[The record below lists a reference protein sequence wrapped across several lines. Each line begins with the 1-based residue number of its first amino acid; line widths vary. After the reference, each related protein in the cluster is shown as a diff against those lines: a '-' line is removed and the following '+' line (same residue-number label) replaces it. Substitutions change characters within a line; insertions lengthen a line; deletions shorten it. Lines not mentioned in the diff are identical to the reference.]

1 MTCQVNS
8 ASALTILYL
17 DLWDDS
23 VLVVDE
29 RLQDVEDQF
38 DGPIFVGQG
47 EVVWGRN
54 FCFVFIKKVTYF
66 A

>member
-8 ASALTILYL
+8 ASALTVLYL

-29 RLQDVEDQF
+29 RLKDVDNQC
-38 DGPIFVGQG
+38 DGPIFYMVSHFWI
-47 EVVWGRN
+47 VAPRW
-54 FCFVFIKKVTYF
+54 IDK
-66 A
+66 

>member
-8 ASALTILYL
+8 PSALTVLYL

-29 RLQDVEDQF
+29 RLQDVDDQF
-38 DGPIFVGQG
+38 EGPIFN
-47 EVVWGRN
+47 VVSHIWIVAPRW
-54 FCFVFIKKVTYF
+54 IDK
-66 A
+66 

>member
-8 ASALTILYL
+8 ASALTVLYL

-29 RLQDVEDQF
+29 RLQDVDDQF
-38 DGPIFVGQG
+38 EGPIFN
-47 EVVWGRN
+47 VVSYIWIVAPRW
-54 FCFVFIKKVTYF
+54 IDK
-66 A
+66 

>member
-8 ASALTILYL
+8 ASALTVLYL

-29 RLQDVEDQF
+29 RLQDVDDQF
-38 DGPIFVGQG
+38 EGAIFN
-47 EVVWGRN
+47 VVSQIWI
-54 FCFVFIKKVTYF
+54 VAPPWIDK
-66 A
+66 

>member
-8 ASALTILYL
+8 TSALTVLYL

-29 RLQDVEDQF
+29 RLQDVDDQF
-38 DGPIFVGQG
+38 DCPIFN
-47 EVVWGRN
+47 VVSHIWIVAPRW
-54 FCFVFIKKVTYF
+54 IDK
-66 A
+66 